1 MLNLAFRIRA
11 FLNELSLYAEFDS
24 IIYASL
30 FLHEVGPFL
39 ILVIA
44 GLLNVRGPTSLS
56 VTGSDVF
63 L

>member
-1 MLNLAFRIRA
+1 MNLAFRIRA

-24 IIYASL
+24 IIHASL

-44 GLLNVRGPTSLS
+44 GLLNVRGPTSLF